1 MHEHPSCAL
10 HFAVSCTMGIGQKGD
25 RMDCSHQ
32 KQALRIRIDADRTAG
47 ET

>member
-10 HFAVSCTMGIGQKGD
+10 HFAVSCTMGIGQKRD
-25 RMDCSHQ
+25 CMDCGDQ
-32 KQALRIRIDADRTAG
+32 EQALRIRIDADRTAG

>member
-10 HFAVSCTMGIGQKGD
+10 HFAVSCTMGIEQKGD
-25 RMDCSHQ
+25 CIDCGDQ
-32 KQALRIRIDADRTAG
+32 EQALRIRIDADRTAG

>member
-25 RMDCSHQ
+25 CMHCGDHE
-32 KQALRIRIDADRTAG
+32 QALRMRIDADRTAG
-47 ET
+47 ES